1 MRFPKSPSTHNQ
13 AFRDLARGQDCT
25 MNVLGVCNYDSET
38 VVLAHSN
45 SMADGK
51 GKGYKANDHSGVWAC
66 HACHAWLDQGKA
78 SKAEKDAAF
87 EAAQLRMIYKL
98 AEIASSPTLRPSSVA
113 AARWAIQQ
121 MAEEDQAR

>member
-1 MRFPKSPSTHNQ
+1 MSLQKTPSTHNQ

-25 MNVLGVCNYDSET
+25 MNVPGVCNYNPET

-66 HACHAWLDQGKA
+66 YACHTWLDQGKA
-78 SKAEKDAAF
+78 SREEKNAAF
-87 EAAQLRMIYKL
+87 EAAQLRMIYRL
-98 AEIASSPTLRPSSVA
+98 ADIASSPTVRQSTA
-113 AARWAIQQ
+113 AAAKWAIEE
-121 MAEEDQAR
+121 MAKESQF

>member
-1 MRFPKSPSTHNQ
+1 MSLQKTPSTHNQ

-25 MNVLGVCNYDSET
+25 MNVPGVCNYNPET

-66 HACHAWLDQGKA
+66 YACHTWLDQGKA
-78 SKAEKDAAF
+78 SREEKNAAF
-87 EAAQLRMIYKL
+87 EAAQLRMIYRL
-98 AEIASSPTLRPSSVA
+98 ADIASSPTVRQSTA
-113 AARWAIQQ
+113 AAAKWAIQE
-121 MAEEDQAR
+121 MAKESQL